1 MQAKGFF
8 RSLFDYSFSSFITV
22 RIIKVLYVLMTI
34 AVALWTLLV
43 ILLAF
48 RVSSGVGILALLVGG
63 PIFFVIT
70 MIYVRVGLELLM
82 VFFRIHGDVAEINRR
97 GGGGANGI
105 PVVPIPVPAPVTPSP
120 AAAGPAAA
128 TLTAAPAV
136 MSSSAPEPPSV
147 PPIPAARFCDNCGAA
162 RSPGKRFC
170 TACGEP
176 LD

>member
-8 RSLFDYSFSSFITV
+8 SSLFDYSFSSFITA

-48 RVSSGVGILALLVGG
+48 RVSSAVGFLALLIGG

-70 MIYVRVGLELLM
+70 MVYIRVGLELIM

-97 GGGGANGI
+97 GGGGANGN
-105 PVVPIPVPAPVTPSP
+105 PVVPIPVPAPVAPSP
-120 AAAGPAAA
+120 APAGPVAA
-128 TLTAAPAV
+128 TVSTAPAV
-136 MSSSAPEPPSV
+136 ISSSAPEPASE
-147 PPIPAARFCDNCGAA
+147 PPTPAGRFCDNCGAA

>member
-8 RSLFDYSFSSFITV
+8 SSLFDYSFSSFITA

-34 AVALWTLLV
+34 AVTLWTLLV
-43 ILLAF
+43 VLLAF
-48 RVSSGVGILALLVGG
+48 RVSSTVGILALLIGG

-70 MIYVRVGLELLM
+70 MIYIRVGLELIM

-97 GGGGANGI
+97 GGGDANGN
-105 PVVPIPVPAPVTPSP
+105 PVVPIPAPAPVAPSP
-120 AAAGPAAA
+120 APVGPVAA
-128 TLTAAPAV
+128 TFSAAPAV
-136 MSSSAPEPPSV
+136 MSSSAPEPASE
-147 PPIPAARFCDNCGAA
+147 PPTPAGRFCDNCGAA

-170 TACGEP
+170 TSCGEP